1 MKISRYQL
9 RSIIRESLL
18 VEYAPGHSVP
28 DFETREDMLLF
39 LDELEP
45 NDEVETDVVD
55 PETGEVVLSA
65 GETLLAAGIVEE
77 EPEPD
82 DGYQEDELDHY
93 DWDDWEREQKE
104 RIQREQEEYDRAL
117 NKAQEQAVAVGEGW
131 ARDTLHDARRTSRDW
146 EDRYDSAEAYVE
158 RYGQDAATDL
168 AAGIVEWGD
177 DDIRAV
183 YESLPTKEP
192 TDYHYSS
199 IRAQKH
205 VFKEIVAD
213 YVYDGILKAVREEE

>member
-158 RYGQDAATDL
+158 GYGQDAATDL

-177 DDIRAV
+177 NDIRAV

-205 VFKEIVAD
+205 IFKEIVAD
-213 YVYDGILKAVREEE
+213 YVYDGILRAVREEE